1 MNQKDKMLR
10 AVLNAPEL
18 QKAYDYD
25 VEDYECLS
33 DALSSS
39 NAVVSAVAK
48 IIKELNGSND
58 TSEQARVYKT
68 IFTHLN
74 NRLI

>member
-18 QKAYDYD
+18 QKEYDYN

-33 DALSSS
+33 DALSSD
-39 NAVVSAVAK
+39 NAIVSAVAK

-58 TSEQARVYKT
+58 PSEQTRVYKT

-74 NRLI
+74 NRLL

>member
-58 TSEQARVYKT
+58 ASED
-68 IFTHLN
+68 
-74 NRLI
+74 